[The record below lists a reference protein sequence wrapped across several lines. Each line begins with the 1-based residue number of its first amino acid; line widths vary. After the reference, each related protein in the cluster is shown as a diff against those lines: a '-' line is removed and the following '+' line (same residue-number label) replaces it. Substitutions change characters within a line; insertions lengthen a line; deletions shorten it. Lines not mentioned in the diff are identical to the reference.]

1 MEKLYQLQCFSVT
14 ARTQN
19 ISEAARLLHIS
30 QPSLSQTIRR
40 LEEDLGYCLFDRK
53 GKRIFLNENGR
64 IILQAVERMSNIY
77 HGALQEVEELGG
89 RICREV
95 SVYIGCASLHLPGL
109 LTYLKKQSPQVKYHI
124 FQWRENGM
132 HENDIGLVA
141 LEGSKEDYFSSE
153 KKDGGEMVYQGKQY
167 EILFEEEI
175 VLAVP
180 TRHPLAKKR
189 SVALKDL
196 MGEDVICL
204 NENWSL
210 GKLVHENL
218 KHRAQSPEASVW
230 VDNPSLMRDLLKKG
244 LGIALVPSV
253 SWEGFAGNDVA
264 MKRIRD
270 FDVRRTV
277 CVCWNRDK
285 YLTRQEK
292 DCIRWIR
299 EYFLEFA
306 GAKRHETIPFSDSMG
321 R

>member
-1 MEKLYQLQCFSVT
+1 MEKLYQLTCFSVT
-14 ARTQN
+14 AQTQN
-19 ISEAARLLHIS
+19 ISEAARRLHIS

-64 IILQAVERMSNIY
+64 IMLGAVERMNDIY
-77 HGALQEVEELGG
+77 QGALREVEELGG

-109 LTYLKKQSPQVKYHI
+109 LSYLKEKSSQIKYHI
-124 FQWRENGM
+124 FQWREEGM
-132 HENDIGLVA
+132 QENDIGLVA
-141 LEGSKEDYFSSE
+141 LAGREEDYFILEE
-153 KKDGGEMVYQGKQY
+153 KAAGEKIYQGKQY

-180 TRHPLAKKR
+180 AQHPLAEKR
-189 SVALKDL
+189 NITLRDL
-196 MGEDVICL
+196 VEEDFICL

-218 KHRAQSPEASVW
+218 KHQTQRPEPSVW

-253 SWEGFAGNDVA
+253 SWEGFAGNDVV
-264 MKRIRD
+264 MKHIRD

-285 YLTRQEK
+285 YLTQQER

-299 EYFLEFA
+299 EYFLGVSGIRENTA
-306 GAKRHETIPFSDSMG
+306 
-321 R
+321 